1 MNIAE
6 IKENDDCCLKLY
18 DFEKF
23 EDGSGYR
30 MKVNLRSI
38 PFVCES
44 KDLYFENFESNVS
57 ALEQAHESLDGEV
70 IFKFRYEDD
79 ELKIEYK
86 PLGHVVVSVKLSS
99 FNDEYQTVS
108 LCFSTD
114 QSYMVSF
121 IAQLKAVLNVLHS

>member
-6 IKENDDCCLKLY
+6 LKENSGCSLKLY

-23 EDGSGYR
+23 DDGSGYR

-38 PFVCES
+38 PFSCES
-44 KDLYFENFESNVS
+44 KELYFENLETNVS
-57 ALEQAHESLDGEV
+57 ALEKAQEALDGV
-70 IFKFRYEDD
+70 VLFKFRYEDD

-86 PLGHVVVSVKLSS
+86 SLGHVVVSAKFSS
-99 FNDEYQTVS
+99 FTDEYQSVS

-114 QSYMVSF
+114 QSYMVGF
-121 IAQLKAVLNVLHS
+121 IGQLKSISNALHC

>member
-6 IKENDDCCLKLY
+6 LKENSGCSLKLY

-38 PFVCES
+38 PFACES
-44 KDLYFENFESNVS
+44 KELYFENFETNVS
-57 ALEQAHESLDGEV
+57 ALEQAHEILDGAV
-70 IFKFRYEDD
+70 LFKFRYEDD

-86 PLGHVVVSVKLSS
+86 PLGHVVISAELSS
-99 FNDEYQTVS
+99 YNDEHQTVS

-114 QSYMVSF
+114 QSYMVDF
-121 IAQLKAVLNVLHS
+121 IGQLKAASNALHC